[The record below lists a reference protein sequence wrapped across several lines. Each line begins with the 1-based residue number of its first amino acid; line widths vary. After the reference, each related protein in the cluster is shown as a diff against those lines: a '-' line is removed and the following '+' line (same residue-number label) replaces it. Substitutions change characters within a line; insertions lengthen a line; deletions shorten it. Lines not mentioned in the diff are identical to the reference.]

1 MRVEPGCGLEDS
13 KGMSFWKSPPAF
25 LSRWTALGALLGGLS
40 LHGAEPTFSDRPEA
54 LGASDILPAVS
65 IDGNRF
71 VAENGE
77 VVVFR
82 GLAFSDPASLLE
94 RGVWGREY
102 FAAAKSWNANVVR
115 IPIHPAHWRAL
126 GEKQYLAMLDD
137 AVRWSG
143 ELGMYVI
150 IDWHVIGNLLTG
162 IYHGPDYVT
171 TKDETFRF
179 WYTIANRYRD
189 NPTVAAYE
197 LWNEPTNRNGAMG
210 RMPWSDYK
218 AFIEDLVYMIQRND
232 PGAVCLV
239 AGFNWGYDLRHVRD
253 EPIEASNIAYVTHP
267 YPQKSKDWEHDW
279 EAIWG
284 FVAEKYP
291 VVATEFGFV
300 REDERGSHNPVI
312 GDVVYGEAII
322 SFFEKRGISWTPW
335 VFDPLWTPNLIL
347 DWDYTP
353 STQGAFFREK
363 MMKLNQR

>member
-1 MRVEPGCGLEDS
+1 MYLLNFTPIRSAMLRTLLMFSGA
-13 KGMSFWKSPPAF
+13 M
-25 LSRWTALGALLGGLS
+25 ALNA
-40 LHGAEPTFSDRPEA
+40 AEPTFSDRPQALAATEA
-54 LGASDILPAVS
+54 LSAVT
-65 IDGNRF
+65 IDGRRF
-71 VAENGE
+71 VDEAGE
-77 VVVFR
+77 TVVFR
-82 GLAFSDPASLLE
+82 GLALSDPASLLE
-94 RGVWGREY
+94 RGVWGRGY
-102 FAAAKSWNANVVR
+102 FEAARSWNANVVR
-115 IPIHPAHWRAL
+115 IPIHPGHWRAL

-162 IYHGPDYVT
+162 IYHGPDYIT
-171 TKDETFRF
+171 SKDETFRF
-179 WYTIANRYRD
+179 WYTIANRYRN

-197 LWNEPTNRNGAMG
+197 LWNEPTHRNGAMG

-232 PGAVCLV
+232 PSAVCLV
-239 AGFNWGYDLRHVRD
+239 AGFDWGYDLRHVRD

-279 EAIWG
+279 QAIWG
-284 FVAEKYP
+284 FVAERYP
-291 VVATEFGFV
+291 VVATEFGFM
-300 REDERGSHNPVI
+300 REDERGSHIPVI
-312 GDVVYGEAII
+312 GDAVYGEAII

-335 VFDPLWTPNLIL
+335 VFDPLWTPNLIM

-363 MMKLNQR
+363 MMELNQP